1 VKSYDY
7 KYHLFESVEKYAD
20 VKITQ
25 KKIIY
30 LNIAKMTKSDELEV
44 SPIFEVFLKSS
55 SGKTR
60 KRTIKLFTFFTIVI
74 VLAVILVAVPLF
86 LLRQSPGD
94 ESMKMK
100 MSPLTSNDE
109 ESVILLLGGLELKT
123 NQITANIEAVGI
135 IDSCDRIP
143 K

>member
-86 LLRQSPGD
+86 LLRQNPGD
-94 ESMKMK
+94 ESMKMLP
-100 MSPLTSNDE
+100 SLIYNDE
-109 ESVILLLGGLELKT
+109 DSVILLLGGLELKT
-123 NQITANIEAVGI
+123 NQITANIEAVGN

>member
-1 VKSYDY
+1 
-7 KYHLFESVEKYAD
+7 
-20 VKITQ
+20 
-25 KKIIY
+25 
-30 LNIAKMTKSDELEV
+30 MTKSDELEV

-60 KRTIKLFTFFTIVI
+60 KRTIKFFAFFTSVI

-123 NQITANIEAVGI
+123 NQITANIEAVGNL
-135 IDSCDRIP
+135 DSCDRIP

>member
-86 LLRQSPGD
+86 LLRQNPGD
-94 ESMKMK
+94 ESMKMLP
-100 MSPLTSNDE
+100 SLIYNDE
-109 ESVILLLGGLELKT
+109 DSVILLLGGLELKT
-123 NQITANIEAVGI
+123 NQITANIETVGT

>member
-1 VKSYDY
+1 MKSYDY

-86 LLRQSPGD
+86 LLRQNPGD
-94 ESMKMK
+94 ESMKMLP
-100 MSPLTSNDE
+100 SLIYNDE
-109 ESVILLLGGLELKT
+109 DSVILLLGGLELKT
-123 NQITANIEAVGI
+123 NQITANIEAVGN

>member
-86 LLRQSPGD
+86 LLRQNPGD
-94 ESMKMK
+94 ESMKMLP
-100 MSPLTSNDE
+100 SLNSNDE
-109 ESVILLLGGLELKT
+109 QSVILLLGGLELKT
-123 NQITANIEAVGI
+123 NQITANIETVGT

>member
-1 VKSYDY
+1 MKSYDY

-86 LLRQSPGD
+86 LLRQNPGD
-94 ESMKMK
+94 ESMKMLP
-100 MSPLTSNDE
+100 SLIYNDE
-109 ESVILLLGGLELKT
+109 DSVILLLGGLELKT
-123 NQITANIEAVGI
+123 NQITANIETVGT

>member
-1 VKSYDY
+1 MKT
-7 KYHLFESVEKYAD
+7 
-20 VKITQ
+20 TQ
-25 KKIIY
+25 YKIINI
-30 LNIAKMTKSDELEV
+30 NIAKMTKSDELEV

-60 KRTIKLFTFFTIVI
+60 KRTIKLFAFFTSVI

-100 MSPLTSNDE
+100 MSPWTSNDE
-109 ESVILLLGGLELKT
+109 DSVILLLGGLELKT
-123 NQITANIEAVGI
+123 NQIIAHIEAVGI